1 MVALTL
7 HSYFFYQQL
16 KSWSGLTWIFKFF
29 LCEKMIQRLY
39 NKFLNNIYRSDYEI
53 QFYTNVLEL
62 TEITFVVSFSFLQ
75 KQDIKQVRIILITVM
90 QYPTLIRREEQNV
103 YRVWWHCYGNM
114 GFCIH
119 KVAYLLAAL
128 IPVIYNVTTD
138 AWHKYRDAHEWIL
151 SPRILT
157 E

>member
-53 QFYTNVLEL
+53 QSYTNVLEL
-62 TEITFVVSFSFLQ
+62 TEITFVVSFSFIQ

-90 QYPTLIRREEQNV
+90 QYPTLIRREEQKV

-119 KVAYLLAAL
+119 KAAYLLAAL